1 MFRKRLVIVLLCFY
15 CFIPTKTKAQLT
27 YQTIRIEYDSGWT
40 YKNLTLIPIRFKVD
54 GYPLFYFPTK
64 LISLREAMQSGK
76 IKFKEFYFEKDASVR
91 LLTVENTSNDFVL
104 LQDGEMITGGKQDRM
119 LAESKII
126 YPNQKDQFI
135 DVFCI
140 EQSRWD
146 KKPKPFK
153 YAGDADDDLKRIMD
167 QSNQQQFIWKEI
179 DRRLFINGQVSKT
192 AAYLELHNNHEKEDT
207 AYTNFFTRKM
217 QASDSMFAGFIAI
230 TDTSVISCE
239 VFATTTLAMASY
251 NSMLQGWI
259 SSALQNGKAPDM
271 PYKRLKIF
279 TDALFENEE
288 KQKIFLQKHG
298 KAFLCEKK
306 VFHIVAHGW

>member
-1 MFRKRLVIVLLCFY
+1 MFRKRLIIALV
-15 CFIPTKTKAQLT
+15 CFISFFITKAKAQLT

-40 YKNLTLIPIRFKVD
+40 YKNLTLIPIRFKTE
-54 GYPLFYFPTK
+54 GYPLFYFPTR
-64 LISLREAMQSGK
+64 LISLKEAMQSGK
-76 IKFKEFYFEKDASVR
+76 IKFKEFYFEKDATVR
-91 LLTVENTSNDFVL
+91 ILKVDNSSNDYVL

-126 YPNQKDQFI
+126 YPNQKDQFV

-140 EQSRWD
+140 EQNRWD

-153 YAGDADDDLKRIMD
+153 YAGAADDNLKRIMN
-167 QSNQQQFIWKEI
+167 QTNQQQFIWKEI
-179 DRRLFINGQVSKT
+179 DRRLYINGQFSKT
-192 AAYLELHNNHEKEDT
+192 AAYLELHNSHEKEDT
-207 AYTNFFTRKM
+207 AYSNFFTQKM
-217 QASDSMFAGFIAI
+217 QTSDSMFAGFIAL

-259 SSALQNGKAPDM
+259 SSALLNGKTPDM

-279 TDALFENEE
+279 TDALFENED

-298 KAFLCEKK
+298 KAFICEKK
-306 VFHIVAHGW
+306 VFHIIARQ

>member
-1 MFRKRLVIVLLCFY
+1 MLYKWLVIVLVCFY
-15 CFIPTKTKAQLT
+15 SFINAPAKAQLT
-27 YQTIRIEYDSGWT
+27 YQTIRIEYDSGWN

-64 LISLREAMQSGK
+64 LVSLRDAMQTGK
-76 IKFKEFYFEKDASVR
+76 LKFKEFYFEKDASVR
-91 LLTVENTSNDFVL
+91 LLTVENTSNNFVL
-104 LQDGEMITGGKQDRM
+104 LQNGEMITGGKQDRM

-126 YPNQKDQFI
+126 YPNQKDQFV

-167 QSNQQQFIWKEI
+167 QTNQQQFIWKEI
-179 DRRLFINGQVSKT
+179 DRRLYTNGQISKT
-192 AAYLELHNNHEKEDT
+192 AAYLDLHNNHEKEDT
-207 AYTNFFTRKM
+207 AYLNFFNRKM
-217 QASDSMFAGFIAI
+217 QTSDSMFAGFIAI
-230 TDTSVISCE
+230 TDTTVISCE
-239 VFATTTLAMASY
+239 VFATTSLTTASY
-251 NSMLQGWI
+251 QSMLQGWV
-259 SSALQNGKAPDM
+259 SSAVLNGKVPDM
-271 PYKRLKIF
+271 PYKKLKLF

-298 KAFLCEKK
+298 KAFICEKK
-306 VFHIVAHGW
+306 VFHLVARQ